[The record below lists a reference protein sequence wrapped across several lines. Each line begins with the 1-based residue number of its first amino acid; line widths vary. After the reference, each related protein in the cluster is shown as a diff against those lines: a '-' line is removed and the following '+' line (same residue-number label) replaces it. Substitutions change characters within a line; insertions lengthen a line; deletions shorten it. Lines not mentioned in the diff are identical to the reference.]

1 MLNIHQTKALSVNM
15 KEVDWLLDH
24 EHDIEVENF
33 ANLQA
38 QETFVLTSI
47 EKDDSKFNAA
57 KLNEIENWKQFQVYE
72 EVNKSD
78 YPNSEVLSCRWVTE
92 EKQEEEGI

>member
-1 MLNIHQTKALSVNM
+1 M

-47 EKDDSKFNAA
+47 EKDDSKFTTA
-57 KLNEIENWKQFQVYE
+57 
-72 EVNKSD
+72 
-78 YPNSEVLSCRWVTE
+78 
-92 EKQEEEGI
+92 